1 MESNLD
7 TANRLKVYLE
17 TSFVSYLTGDVTANA
32 KVAADQAYT
41 KLWWERERSKC
52 DIFVSVY
59 TAAEAA
65 KGREDSARRRIEAI
79 DGIPLVPVVD
89 DDVIALAGQLL
100 EAHALPPG
108 ETTDALH
115 IASATVGGV
124 DVLLTWNCRHM
135 ANPHTLPRTKEIVRA
150 AGYHCPDIMT
160 PKTFIENTE
169 MEASDV

>member
-32 KVAADQAYT
+32 KV
-41 KLWWERERSKC
+41 
-52 DIFVSVY
+52 
-59 TAAEAA
+59 
-65 KGREDSARRRIEAI
+65 SA
-79 DGIPLVPVVD
+79 
-89 DDVIALAGQLL
+89 
-100 EAHALPPG
+100 
-108 ETTDALH
+108 
-115 IASATVGGV
+115 
-124 DVLLTWNCRHM
+124 
-135 ANPHTLPRTKEIVRA
+135 VRA